1 MASKP
6 TILLIEDTSSLA
18 HLYCEYLKRENA
30 EVLHAAT
37 GRKALERIKESPPAI
52 ILLDLQLPDMD
63 GIEILRHVYEERLP
77 STVIIIT
84 AHGSMNL
91 AVEAMRY
98 GCYDFIVKPFT
109 SERLT
114 VTIRNALE
122 RHQLTTMV
130 ADFKEELGRDRFC
143 GFIGSSLPMQSVY
156 RTIESAAH
164 SKATIFITGES
175 GTGKEVCAESIH
187 RLSQHNHATNRPFIP
202 INCGAIPKDLIES
215 VIFGHVKGA
224 FTGAISDH
232 EGAASQANGGTLF
245 LDEICE
251 MDLNL
256 QTKLLRFIQTG
267 SFTKVGGNKL
277 ESVDVRFICATN
289 RDPWAEVKAGRFRED
304 LYYRLMVIPIE
315 LPPLRVRDDDVL
327 LIAGH
332 FLRQFAGEEGKQ
344 FTEFS
349 PEVEQIL
356 SNYKWPGNIRQL
368 QNVIRNIVVLH
379 NGEMVTPLML
389 PPPLNELTGELPVSN
404 PGVIPLISSHPKS
417 TKTPALQPL

>member
-1 MASKP
+1 
-6 TILLIEDTSSLA
+6 
-18 HLYCEYLKRENA
+18 
-30 EVLHAAT
+30 
-37 GRKALERIKESPPAI
+37 
-52 ILLDLQLPDMD
+52 
-63 GIEILRHVYEERLP
+63 
-77 STVIIIT
+77 
-84 AHGSMNL
+84 
-91 AVEAMRY
+91 
-98 GCYDFIVKPFT
+98 
-109 SERLT
+109 
-114 VTIRNALE
+114 
-122 RHQLTTMV
+122 
-130 ADFKEELGRDRFC
+130 
-143 GFIGSSLPMQSVY
+143 
-156 RTIESAAH
+156 
-164 SKATIFITGES
+164 
-175 GTGKEVCAESIH
+175 
-187 RLSQHNHATNRPFIP
+187 
-202 INCGAIPKDLIES
+202 
-215 VIFGHVKGA
+215 
-224 FTGAISDH
+224 
-232 EGAASQANGGTLF
+232 
-245 LDEICE
+245 
-251 MDLNL
+251 
-256 QTKLLRFIQTG
+256 LLRFIQTG